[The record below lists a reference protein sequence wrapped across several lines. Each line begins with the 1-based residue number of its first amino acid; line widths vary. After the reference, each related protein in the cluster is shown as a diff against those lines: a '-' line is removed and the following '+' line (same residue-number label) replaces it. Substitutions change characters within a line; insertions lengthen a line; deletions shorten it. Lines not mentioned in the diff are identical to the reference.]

1 MSDLEPI
8 AFGPRA
14 AGHHLT
20 PACGPHPAPRTAFD
34 RNELKTILDL
44 YGRKVAAGDWRD
56 YAIDMLR
63 DKAVFS
69 IFRRSCE
76 VPLYRVEKDLKLA
89 RKQGAYSVIAA
100 GGLVLKR
107 GHDLERVLSVL
118 DSRIEVVS
126 S

>member
-1 MSDLEPI
+1 LSDLEPI
-8 AFGPRA
+8 AFGSRA

-69 IFRRSCE
+69 VFRKATE
-76 VPLYRVEKDLKLA
+76 FPLYRIEKSPLLA
-89 RKQGAYSVIAA
+89 RKQGTYSVIAA
-100 GGLVLKR
+100 GGLVMKR
-107 GHDLERVLSVL
+107 GHDLRHVLGVL
-118 DSRIEVVS
+118 ESRFEVVGS
-126 S
+126 